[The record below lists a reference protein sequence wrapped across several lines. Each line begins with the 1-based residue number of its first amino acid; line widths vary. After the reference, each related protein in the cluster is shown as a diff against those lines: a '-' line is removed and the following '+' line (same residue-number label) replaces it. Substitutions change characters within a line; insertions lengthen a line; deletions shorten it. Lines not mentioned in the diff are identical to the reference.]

1 MSLFGRV
8 RCEAGGVGGRLFLAS
23 AAVAMVVS
31 ACGSEEAPTAVI
43 VTSTPESSMAITAAP
58 VTATDAPPAPASS
71 VVTTT
76 TMPVVDTVAPSPT
89 VTTTTVA
96 DTTTTTLPTAAT
108 MFVGPDTV
116 GPLSFGMGI
125 APVLDVLVAVL
136 GPTLSDTAHT
146 YPVMGASR
154 YVDEFGDFSFAYPYG
169 RQTCFE
175 NEFCVE
181 AGGPSPAELVL
192 VGWSQTD
199 AVGTLRTVDGVSIGT
214 SAADVDGLSLRGG
227 CYSFG
232 YGTAGGID
240 FDLVSS
246 GAPFTIVDDDGSITD
261 GSPALADLTV
271 VGMTAGE
278 NRTFEYNDC

>member
-1 MSLFGRV
+1 
-8 RCEAGGVGGRLFLAS
+8 VGGRLFLAS
-23 AAVAMVVS
+23 AAVAMVMS
-31 ACGSEEAPTAVI
+31 ACGSEEAPSAVI
-43 VTSTPESSMAITAAP
+43 VTSTPESLTTITAAP
-58 VTATDAPPAPASS
+58 VTATDAPPAPATS
-71 VVTTT
+71 VATTT
-76 TMPVVDTVAPSPT
+76 TPVADTVAPSST

-146 YPVMGASR
+146 YPVIGASR

-246 GAPFTIVDDDGSITD
+246 GEPFTIVGDDGSITS
-261 GSPALADLTV
+261 GSPDPADLTV